1 MSVRIITD
9 STVDMAPRLADQVD
23 IVPITLRFGDEEYID
38 GVTMDKKMFYERLT
52 TSKELPTTSQ
62 ATPEA
67 FRKVYE
73 RVTAAGDSAVV
84 VTLSSK
90 LSGTY
95 QSACI
100 AAEDY
105 ENICVVDSHNATV
118 GSGVLAEYALECAG
132 KGMSAREVAQALE
145 TRRDDIRLVALLDT
159 LEYLK
164 KGGRVSKAV
173 AFAGGL
179 LQIKPVVS
187 IRDGA
192 VAVEGKARGAKQ
204 GGQMLMDMIREED
217 GVDFAMPVLF
227 GYAGSSDALLKKFME
242 DSGELWDGNLKEK
255 DATLVCSVI
264 GTHVG
269 PGAFA
274 VSFFRKHK

>member
-52 TSKELPTTSQ
+52 TSRELPTTSQ

-118 GSGVLAEYALECAG
+118 GSGVLAEYALECAR

-192 VAVEGKARGAKQ
+192 VAVEGKARGTKQ

-217 GVDFAMPVLF
+217 GVDFTMPVLF

-242 DSGELWDGNLKEK
+242 DSGEIWDGNLKEK